1 MIEGQDGDRR
11 RPTMGGTPR
20 HAGPAYLSTS
30 QPPSDEAAETSPE
43 LARSNSEVE
52 AVGHP
57 SRVIRL
63 ATMAQALL
71 IQVEKLRLDDAARH
85 RLALVFNRTVDA
97 LRELLSE
104 DVQQEVDRLELHLP
118 DDPTD
123 AELRVAQAQL
133 VGWLEGLF
141 HGIRTA
147 MLAHEHATRAELSD
161 AYRQG
166 LEAAQQDHE
175 RRPPGHYL

>member
-1 MIEGQDGDRR
+1 
-11 RPTMGGTPR
+11 MGGTPR
-20 HAGPAYLSTS
+20 QAAPRYLSTS
-30 QPPSDEAAETSPE
+30 PRPSDEAAEAAPGRAESD
-43 LARSNSEVE
+43 SDVE
-52 AVGHP
+52 AVDHP

-71 IQVEKLRLDDAARH
+71 IQVEKLSLDDAARH

-104 DVQQEVDRLELHLP
+104 DVQREVDRLELHLP
-118 DDPTD
+118 ADPTD

-166 LEAAQQDHE
+166 LEAARQDYE
-175 RRPPGHYL
+175 RRAPGHYL

>member
-1 MIEGQDGDRR
+1 MSGIQRQASPAPTSPHQPNLDGI
-11 RPTMGGTPR
+11 
-20 HAGPAYLSTS
+20 AEASSGPASS
-30 QPPSDEAAETSPE
+30 GSD
-43 LARSNSEVE
+43 VE
-52 AVGHP
+52 EVGHP

-71 IQVEKLRLDDAARH
+71 TQVEKLSLDDAARH

-104 DVQQEVDRLELHLP
+104 DVQEEVDRLELRLP
-118 DDPTD
+118 SDPTD

-147 MLAHEHATRAELSD
+147 MLVHEHATRAELSD

-166 LEAAQQDHE
+166 LESARQDYE
-175 RRPPGHYL
+175 RRAPGHYL

>member
-1 MIEGQDGDRR
+1 MIEGRNGDGR
-11 RPTMGGTPR
+11 RPTMGGMQRRTSSADPPTPR
-20 HAGPAYLSTS
+20 PT
-30 QPPSDEAAETSPE
+30 SDEAAETFTSLPS
-43 LARSNSEVE
+43 AGSDVE
-52 AVGHP
+52 EVGHP

-71 IQVEKLRLDDAARH
+71 TQVEKLSLDDAARH

-104 DVQQEVDRLELHLP
+104 DVQEEVDRLELRLP
-118 DDPTD
+118 SDPTD

-166 LEAAQQDHE
+166 IEAARQDHE